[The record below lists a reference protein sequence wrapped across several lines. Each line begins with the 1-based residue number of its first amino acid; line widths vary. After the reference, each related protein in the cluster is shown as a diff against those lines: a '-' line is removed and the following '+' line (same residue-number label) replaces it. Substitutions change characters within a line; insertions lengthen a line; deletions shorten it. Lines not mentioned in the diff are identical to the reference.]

1 MSRSERC
8 WIHRESLSTLG
19 RSGRRAEIPL
29 VDERVL
35 VAVER
40 VSGEPCLRKEERLMK
55 RKQLLSITLITSSV
69 SWLLFGCGSP
79 RPVEELAEVIFENG
93 NFITLD
99 PATPEAEAIA
109 IRDER
114 IVAVGSREKIE
125 KYRGDETEVI
135 DLQGRTVVPGL
146 IDAHEHFPDIGKRV
160 RQVFLDE
167 TRSVAEALEI
177 VKRELEKVPPGEWL
191 VGQGWHTVSWTGS
204 DYPGEEE
211 LSRISPDNPV
221 YLVGMASHAAWVNAK
236 AIELA
241 GITKDTP
248 DPPGG
253 QILKRED
260 TGAPTGILLEEA
272 MDLVSRL
279 LPAKTRESRMED
291 IRRSIETALRFGLT
305 GMHDAGVD
313 SEIVGIYKELLA
325 EGAFP
330 FRLYVMLDVPD
341 AGAVLDSYL
350 EHPPEIGLGDH
361 RLTIRCFKVYADGAL
376 GGRGAAL
383 LEPYSDDA
391 KATGL
396 IRNSEDELD
405 RLIEKAGRAG
415 YQVAVHAIGDRG
427 NRNALN
433 AVERAQKALPGR
445 DLRVRIE
452 HAQILS
458 PADIPRFASL
468 SVIASMQ
475 PIHATMDMGFAE
487 TRVGPERIQGGYV
500 WQSLLSSGAR
510 VAAGSDTPSFPVV
523 YNNPLWGIHAAVTR
537 QDPEGKPEGGWY
549 PDQKVSRMDALKMYT
564 LHPAYAAF
572 EEDIKGSISPGKL
585 ADLTMLSK
593 DILTIPEAEIRDT
606 EVVMTVLGGKVV
618 YRRPE
623 G

>member
-1 MSRSERC
+1 
-8 WIHRESLSTLG
+8 
-19 RSGRRAEIPL
+19 
-29 VDERVL
+29 
-35 VAVER
+35 
-40 VSGEPCLRKEERLMK
+40 
-55 RKQLLSITLITSSV
+55 
-69 SWLLFGCGSP
+69 
-79 RPVEELAEVIFENG
+79 
-93 NFITLD
+93 
-99 PATPEAEAIA
+99 
-109 IRDER
+109 
-114 IVAVGSREKIE
+114 
-125 KYRGDETEVI
+125 
-135 DLQGRTVVPGL
+135 
-146 IDAHEHFPDIGKRV
+146 
-160 RQVFLDE
+160 
-167 TRSVAEALEI
+167 
-177 VKRELEKVPPGEWL
+177 
-191 VGQGWHTVSWTGS
+191 
-204 DYPGEEE
+204 
-211 LSRISPDNPV
+211 
-221 YLVGMASHAAWVNAK
+221 MASHAAWVNAK
-236 AIELA
+236 ALELA

-253 QILKRED
+253 KVLKRKD

-272 MDLVSRL
+272 LDLVSRL
-279 LPAKTRESRMED
+279 LPPETRESRKED

-325 EGAFP
+325 EDAFP
-330 FRLYVMLDVPD
+330 FRLYVMLDVPN

-350 EHPPEIGLGDH
+350 EQPPSIGLGDH
-361 RLTIRCFKVYADGAL
+361 RLTIRCFKAYADGAL
-376 GGRGAAL
+376 GARGAAL
-383 LEPYSDDA
+383 LEPYSDDLE
-391 KATGL
+391 ATGL
-396 IRNSEDELD
+396 IQNSEDELY

-427 NRNALN
+427 NRNTLN
-433 AVERAQKALPGR
+433 AVERARKELPEK

-487 TRVGPERIQGGYV
+487 TRVGPKRIKGGYV

-510 VAAGSDTPSFPVV
+510 VAAGSDTPAFPVV

-537 QDPEGKPEGGWY
+537 QDSEGKPEGGWY

-585 ADLTMLSK
+585 ADLTVLSK

-618 YRRPE
+618 YRSPE

>member
-1 MSRSERC
+1 MRC
-8 WIHRESLSTLG
+8 LWFSV
-19 RSGRRAEIPL
+19 PC
-29 VDERVL
+29 L
-35 VAVER
+35 VA
-40 VSGEPCLRKEERLMK
+40 
-55 RKQLLSITLITSSV
+55 LSVGLPACT
-69 SWLLFGCGSP
+69 SP
-79 RPVEELAEVIFENG
+79 RSAETIAEVIFENG

-99 PATPEAEAIA
+99 PAAPQAAAIA
-109 IRDER
+109 IRQER
-114 IVAVGSREKIE
+114 ILAVGSREEIE
-125 KYRGDETEVI
+125 KYRGEETQVV
-135 DLQGRTVVPGL
+135 DLEGATVVPGL
-146 IDAHEHFPDIGKRV
+146 IDAHEHFPQIGKRV

-167 TRSVAEALEI
+167 TRSAAEALEI

-191 VGQGWHTVSWTGS
+191 VGQGWHTVMWNGS
-204 DYPGEEE
+204 GYPNEEE

-236 AIELA
+236 ALELA
-241 GITKDTP
+241 GITRDTP

-253 QILKRED
+253 MVLKRKD
-260 TGAPTGILLEEA
+260 TGEPTGILLEEA
-272 MDLVSRL
+272 LDLVSRL
-279 LPAKTRESRMED
+279 LPPETRESRKED

-325 EGAFP
+325 EDAFP
-330 FRLYVMLDVPD
+330 FRLYVMLDVPN

-350 EHPPEIGLGDH
+350 EQPPSIGLGDH
-361 RLTIRCFKVYADGAL
+361 RLTIRCFKAYADGAL
-376 GGRGAAL
+376 GSRGAAL

-391 KATGL
+391 EATGL
-396 IRNSEDELD
+396 IQNSEDELY

-415 YQVAVHAIGDRG
+415 YQVAIHAIGDRG
-427 NRNALN
+427 NRNTLN
-433 AVERAQKALPGR
+433 AVERAQKELTGK

-458 PADIPRFASL
+458 PSDVPRFASL
-468 SVIASMQ
+468 SVIPSMQ

-487 TRVGPERIQGGYV
+487 TRVGPERIKGGYV

-537 QDPEGKPEGGWY
+537 QDSEGKPEGGWY
-549 PDQKVSRMDALKMYT
+549 GDQKVSRMDALKMYT

-585 ADLTMLSK
+585 ADLTVLSK

-618 YRRPE
+618 YRRPAH
-623 G
+623 

>member
-1 MSRSERC
+1 M
-8 WIHRESLSTLG
+8 
-19 RSGRRAEIPL
+19 RRL
-29 VDERVL
+29 WFSV
-35 VAVER
+35 
-40 VSGEPCLRKEERLMK
+40 PCLLA
-55 RKQLLSITLITSSV
+55 LSMGLPACT
-69 SWLLFGCGSP
+69 SP
-79 RPVEELAEVIFENG
+79 RSAETTAEVIFDNG

-99 PATPEAEAIA
+99 PATPQAAAIA

-114 IVAVGSREKIE
+114 ILAVGSREEIE
-125 KYRGDETEVI
+125 KYRGDKTEVF
-135 DLQGRTVVPGL
+135 DLKGLTVVPGL
-146 IDAHEHFPDIGKRV
+146 IDAHEHFPQIGKRV

-167 TRSVAEALEI
+167 TRSAAEALEI

-191 VGQGWHTVSWTGS
+191 VGQGWHTVMWNGS
-204 DYPGEEE
+204 GYPNQEE

-236 AIELA
+236 ALELA
-241 GITKDTP
+241 GITRDTP

-253 QILKRED
+253 MVLKRKD
-260 TGAPTGILLEEA
+260 TGEPTGILLEEA
-272 MDLVSRL
+272 LDLVSRL
-279 LPAKTRESRMED
+279 LPPETRESRKED

-325 EGAFP
+325 EDAFP
-330 FRLYVMLDVPD
+330 FRLYVMLDVPN
-341 AGAVLDSYL
+341 AGAVPDSYL
-350 EHPPEIGLGDH
+350 EQPPSIGLGDH
-361 RLTIRCFKVYADGAL
+361 RLTIRCFKAYADGAL
-376 GGRGAAL
+376 GSRGAAL

-391 KATGL
+391 EATGL
-396 IRNSEDELD
+396 IQNSEDELY
-405 RLIEKAGRAG
+405 RLVEKAGRAG
-415 YQVAVHAIGDRG
+415 YQVAIHAIGDRG
-427 NRNALN
+427 NRNTLN
-433 AVERAQKALPGR
+433 AVERAQKELTGK

-458 PADIPRFASL
+458 PSDIPRFASL
-468 SVIASMQ
+468 SVIPSMQ

-487 TRVGPERIQGGYV
+487 TRVGPERIKGGYV

-537 QDPEGKPEGGWY
+537 QDSDGKPEGGWY
-549 PDQKVSRMDALKMYT
+549 GDQKVSRMDALKMYT

-572 EEDIKGSISPGKL
+572 EEDIKGSLSPGKL
-585 ADLTMLSK
+585 ADLTVLSK

-623 G
+623 H